1 VNGELREAS
10 PFVAFII
17 PGRPEL
23 PLSEFA

>member
-1 VNGELREAS
+1 VSGELREAS
-10 PFVAFII
+10 QFVACII